1 MIYIREQASFNFMAA
16 ATIRSDFGAQ
26 ENKVSVPIASPSI
39 CRDVMQPD
47 AMIFKSCL
55 VPQAPK
61 SSIQRLLFPDRQHQC
76 LYSALQQLQ
85 KVDVTPLPPIGIWES
100 NIFRGK

>member
-1 MIYIREQASFNFMAA
+1 MAA
-16 ATIRSDFGAQ
+16 VTICSDFGAQ
-26 ENKVSVPIASPSI
+26 EYKVSVPIASPSI
-39 CRDVMQPD
+39 CCEVMGPD

-61 SSIQRLLFPDRQHQC
+61 SGIQRFLFPDRQHRC

-85 KVDVTPLPPIGIWES
+85 KADITPLLPIGIWEL